1 MTLQT
6 VQPIKWPS
14 VTLAG
19 GQMLTFRLSYA
30 AHFQLAQW
38 GKNVATA
45 SVLELAAAAAGS
57 FDPITGKWRSE
68 GFQRALDFADI
79 MEPADE
85 PLVTEALIE
94 AVKKAVPEAEISVQ
108 AIPAEATALA

>member
-1 MTLQT
+1 MTPQT

-19 GQMLTFRLSYA
+19 GQTLSFRLSYA

-45 SVLELAAAAAGS
+45 SVLELAAAAAGT
-57 FDPITGKWRSE
+57 FDPLTGKWRSE
-68 GFQRALDFADI
+68 GFQRALDLADI
-79 MEPADE
+79 MEGSD
-85 PLVTEALIE
+85 EALISEAVIE
-94 AVKKAVPEAEISVQ
+94 AVKKALPEAEVSVQ
-108 AIPAEATALA
+108 AIPAETTALA